1 MICPNQ
7 PLHCDAYSRF
17 GSAGDPLRWYI
28 SQPAKCGP
36 LTSHRWRLPSDVRM
50 NAPLRVPTN
59 TRIPLIRH
67 SSSSVVKLCRSVA
80 SPRLCTTRRSV
91 VTRGGT
97 SLLAINHPRDAESI
111 DHHAESRGPEGLLH
125 WHLHFT
131 ALLQFLKD
139 PFSFRNFFHAGR
151 QRETL
156 RRLIVLGRSIRAH
169 QHRTADGHA
178 GMHDLITP
186 FWRHLFRH
194 GRFAMGHHGLD
205 FPAKAFLIELKCS
218 LALPVEGEISIQ
230 LHRLLLSRISC
241 QKSCSRK
248 NHAHLTCEMQV
259 TNATVEMCQ
268 LASQLP
274 SAAPGV
280 P

>member
-1 MICPNQ
+1 MRPCVCQ
-7 PLHCDAYSRF
+7 PI
-17 GSAGDPLRWYI
+17 PVLR
-28 SQPAKCGP
+28 SFVAP
-36 LTSHRWRLPSDVRM
+36 SHQW
-50 NAPLRVPTN
+50 
-59 TRIPLIRH
+59 
-67 SSSSVVKLCRSVA
+67 SSSAVA
-80 SPRLCTTRRSV
+80 PHLCTPRRSV

-97 SLLAINHPRDAESI
+97 SLLAVNHPRYAESI
-111 DHHAESRGPEGLLH
+111 DNHAESRRPEGLLH

-139 PFSFRNFFHAGR
+139 PFSFRNFFHADR

-156 RRLIVLGRSIRAH
+156 RRLIVVGRSIRAH

-186 FWRHLFRH
+186 FRRHLFRH
-194 GRFAMGHHGLD
+194 GRFAMVHHGLD

-218 LALPVEGEISIQ
+218 LALPVEGEINIQ

>member
-17 GSAGDPLRWYI
+17 GSAGDPLRWYS

-36 LTSHRWRLPSDVRM
+36 LTSQRSRLPSDVRM

-59 TRIPLIRH
+59 TRIPLIAH
-67 SSSSVVKLCRSVA
+67 SYSSQPVRSVA
-80 SPRLCTTRRSV
+80 SLRRFTSRRSV
-91 VTRGGT
+91 VTRGRT
-97 SLLAINHPRDAESI
+97 SLLAINHPRYPESI

-139 PFSFRNFFHAGR
+139 PFAFRNFFHADR

-169 QHRTADGHA
+169 QHRTADDHA

-241 QKSCSRK
+241 
-248 NHAHLTCEMQV
+248 
-259 TNATVEMCQ
+259 
-268 LASQLP
+268 
-274 SAAPGV
+274 
-280 P
+280 